1 MIGAL
6 RLPNPVICG
15 SGEPVMTHAGIRAV
29 LRAEVAGAW
38 PSSGPATALH
48 CARLLQW
55 HLPLLQFHTM
65 VAQNGS
71 GARP

>member
-6 RLPNPVICG
+6 RSPNPVICG
-15 SGEPVMTHAGIRAV
+15 SGEPVMTYARHPGR
-29 LRAEVAGAW
+29 VARRGRGRMAFERTR
-38 PSSGPATALH
+38 TALH
-48 CARLLQW
+48 WSRLLLW
-55 HLPLLQFHTM
+55 HLPLLRFHTM